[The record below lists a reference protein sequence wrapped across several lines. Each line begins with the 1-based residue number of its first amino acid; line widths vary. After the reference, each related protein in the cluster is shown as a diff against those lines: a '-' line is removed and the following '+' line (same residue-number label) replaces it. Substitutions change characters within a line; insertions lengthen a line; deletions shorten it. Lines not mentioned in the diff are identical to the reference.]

1 LPGPKG
7 QPGLA
12 GRPGL
17 TGNRGLP
24 GELSFTL
31 LNHSL
36 LFYYF
41 SCLMFFCKY
50 LFHFY
55 GS

>member
-7 QPGLA
+7 QPGFA

-17 TGNRGLP
+17 TGNRGFP
-24 GELSFTL
+24 GKLHGFSLTL
-31 LNHSL
+31 LNHYL

-41 SCLMFFCKY
+41 
-50 LFHFY
+50 
-55 GS
+55 